1 MTKRTDENIDVK
13 ATRFLDISG
22 EVCPMTFV
30 RTKLMLES
38 MKNGE
43 TVLILLHGE
52 EPLKNVPRNLTDHG
66 EEIVLLKTSPGMAI
80 PGVHRLLVRKTS
92 S

>member
-1 MTKRTDENIDVK
+1 
-13 ATRFLDISG
+13 
-22 EVCPMTFV
+22 MTFV

-66 EEIVLLKTSPGMAI
+66 EEIVLFENIAGDGDPL
-80 PGVHRLLVRKTS
+80 GVHRLLVRKTS